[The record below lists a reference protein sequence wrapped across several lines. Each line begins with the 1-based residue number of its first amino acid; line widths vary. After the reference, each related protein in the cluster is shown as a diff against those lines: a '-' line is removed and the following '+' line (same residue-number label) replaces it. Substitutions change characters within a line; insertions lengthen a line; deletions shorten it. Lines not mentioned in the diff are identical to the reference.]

1 MTKRRV
7 RRGRVRHMLDA
18 TRAFV
23 RGDGAAGER
32 RGSTIAG
39 MLAIVVMM
47 VFGGG
52 IPALLATVS
61 IAIVGLLL
69 LSVLM
74 ASGGWSALRS
84 QSLAFRV
91 GLIGI
96 ALLPL
101 LQVTPLPPSLWH
113 ALPGQ
118 GLRIQTLALAGLAD
132 SWQPLSVT
140 PLYTAGAAVIAIAFV
155 ALVALLLSLPPAGVR
170 RIAWLIFGLI
180 GLNILI
186 GLVQVASG
194 GQALQVYKA
203 ADHGALLGF
212 YANKNHAALVLATAM
227 PIAAYLF
234 GSRAQVRG
242 TGVWLALCAGI
253 VLIAIVTTNSRA
265 GIGLGFVT
273 LLLLGSLYVRSVK
286 PVYLLGGIAIAT
298 AIAVLVSTTSAFEQ
312 VFSRFNL
319 VDEDLRWQFLW
330 TSRPI
335 IERYWLL
342 GSGIGSFSTL
352 YAVNEALAWVKPT
365 YVNQLHDEYPQLL
378 LETGLPGVA
387 LLVALVAGL
396 GMRAW
401 QFWRHGNRT
410 HRLPLLCG
418 ALILV
423 LIAIHSAV
431 DYPLRRPAVLPILAL
446 ALVLV
451 IREDLTASTGIVRRK
466 QRS

>member
-7 RRGRVRHMLDA
+7 RRSRVRHTLD
-18 TRAFV
+18 TMRAFV

-32 RGSTIAG
+32 RGSTITG

-52 IPALLATVS
+52 IPALLSTVL
-61 IAIVGLLL
+61 IAIMGLLL
-69 LSVLM
+69 LSVLLT
-74 ASGGWSALRS
+74 SGGWSALHS
-84 QSLAFRV
+84 QPLVFRI
-91 GLIGI
+91 GLLGI

-101 LQVTPLPPSLWH
+101 LQVTPLPPSVWH

-155 ALVALLLSLPPAGVR
+155 ALVALLLSLPAAGLR

-194 GQALQVYKA
+194 GQALQVYRA
-203 ADHGALLGF
+203 ADHGALIGF

-234 GSRAQVRG
+234 GSRTQVQG
-242 TGVWLALCAGI
+242 ANVWLALCAGI
-253 VLIAIVTTNSRA
+253 VMIAIVTTNSRA

-273 LLLLGSLYVRSVK
+273 LLVLGSLYVRSVK
-286 PVYLLGGIAIAT
+286 PVYVLGGIAVAV
-298 AIAVLVSTTSAFEQ
+298 AIAILVSTTSAFEQ

-378 LETGLPGVA
+378 LEAGLPGV
-387 LLVALVAGL
+387 LLFVALVAGL
-396 GMRAW
+396 CMRAW
-401 QFWRHGNRT
+401 RFWTQGDRA

-418 ALILV
+418 ALILL

>member
-1 MTKRRV
+1 MTKQRV
-7 RRGRVRHMLDA
+7 RRGRIGH
-18 TRAFV
+18 TFGNIRAFF
-23 RGDGAAGER
+23 RGDGLAGER
-32 RGSTIAG
+32 RGSTIAA

-47 VFGGG
+47 LFGGG
-52 IPALLATVS
+52 IPELLSTVL
-61 IAIVGLLL
+61 IAIMGLLL
-69 LSVLM
+69 LSVLVV
-74 ASGGWSALRS
+74 SDGWSALRG
-84 QSLAFRV
+84 QSFAFRI

-96 ALLPL
+96 AVLPL
-101 LQVTPLPPSLWH
+101 LQITPLPPSLWH

-140 PLYTAGAAVIAIAFV
+140 PLFTAGAAVIAIGFV
-155 ALVALLLSLPPAGVR
+155 ALVVVMLALPAASVR
-170 RIAWLIFGLI
+170 RVAWLIFALI
-180 GLNILI
+180 GINILI

-194 GQALQVYKA
+194 GQALQIYKA
-203 ADHGALLGF
+203 SDHGALLGF

-242 TGVWLALCAGI
+242 TGVWLGLCAGI
-253 VLIAIVTTNSRA
+253 VMIAIVTTNSRA

-273 LLLLGSLYVRSVK
+273 LLLLSSLYVRSVK
-286 PVYLLGGIAIAT
+286 PAYVVGGIVVAIAIA
-298 AIAVLVSTTSAFEQ
+298 ILVSTTSAFEQ

-335 IERYWLL
+335 IERYWLF
-342 GSGIGSFSTL
+342 GSGVGSFSTL

-378 LETGLPGVA
+378 LEAGLPGVL
-387 LLVALVAGL
+387 LLVALAAGL
-396 GMRAW
+396 GVRAW
-401 QFWRHGNRT
+401 RFWMDGNRA
-410 HRLPLLCG
+410 HRLPLMCG
-418 ALILV
+418 TLILM
-423 LIAIHSAV
+423 LIAVHSAV

-451 IREDLTASTGIVRRK
+451 IREDLTASTGIARRK